1 MTSITRIVEEDTKNA
16 KDISENVIDIIR
28 SRLLL
33 KRLFILC
40 LGWWVME
47 EVAVSS
53 WYQIYRISFS
63 GWQLQCATT
72 ASHFHWVTWLVITM
86 EITKWWCQF
95 YLIRFVFVSLL
106 LHSFDFPRF
115 VEVPGL
121 LFGMYFM
128 DKAGRRM
135 TVSGS
140 MMLSGI
146 ACLSAGLSPAG
157 ELINT
162 FPLCLR
168 KPPRCYQTTSHNITQ
183 PTLST
188 IWRIWFTV
196 MEFGIDPGA
205 YRTVL
210 FLLGKL
216 FISCCFAGIYS
227 FTSELFPTAARS
239 AAMGLCSTSGRIG
252 GIAAPIIADLVSV

>member
-146 ACLSAGLSPAG
+146 ACLSAGLSPA
-157 ELINT
+157 
-162 FPLCLR
+162 
-168 KPPRCYQTTSHNITQ
+168 
-183 PTLST
+183 
-188 IWRIWFTV
+188 
-196 MEFGIDPGA
+196 DPGA